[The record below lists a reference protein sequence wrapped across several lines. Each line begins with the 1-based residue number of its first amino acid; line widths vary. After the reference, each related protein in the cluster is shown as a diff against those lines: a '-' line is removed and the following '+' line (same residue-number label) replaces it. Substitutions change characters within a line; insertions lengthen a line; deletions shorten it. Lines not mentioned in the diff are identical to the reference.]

1 MLPACRFIEPALV
14 QQQLIVSAAFSLT
27 RHRNRQCPRLLTPNQ
42 STLLNIQATSDI
54 KEILR
59 IFTVI
64 SVLLRLVLDRFD
76 LQQHRTGSLVDVS
89 AGL

>member
-1 MLPACRFIEPALV
+1 MLPAYRFIEPALV
-14 QQQLIVSAAFSLT
+14 QQQLIVRAAFSLT

-42 STLLNIQATSDI
+42 SILFNIQATSNI

-59 IFTVI
+59 LFTVI
-64 SVLLRLVLDRFD
+64 SVLLRLMLDRFD